1 MTIPTEPGWALN
13 DPIQSSKLQEMCDV
27 ETWLM
32 GGGSSAKP
40 ICKLGHSLA
49 QSIANTTNTA
59 LTWNTELYDPRG
71 MHSTSSN
78 PTRVTPPD
86 AGVYD
91 VEATVAFFG
100 NATGSRELY
109 FRVNGTDEDPGVNVP
124 AVNTDTRTLTAS
136 GTFFLNGSTDYI
148 EVMVRQSSGGALNT
162 ALDRSAPRFSVEWV
176 SRI

>member
-1 MTIPTEPGWALN
+1 VTIPVEPGWALG
-13 DPIQSSKLQEMCDV
+13 DPIESSKLQEMCDV

-49 QSIANTTNTA
+49 QSIANTTDTA

-86 AGVYD
+86 AGIYIVQA
-91 VEATVAFFG
+91 VVAFFA
-100 NATGSRELY
+100 NTTGSRELY
-109 FRVNGTDEDPGVNVP
+109 FRVNGTDEDPGMNV
-124 AVNTDTRTLTAS
+124 AATTSATRALCIS
-136 GTFFLNGSTDYI
+136 GMFFLNGTTDYI
-148 EVMVRQSSGGALNT
+148 EAMVRQDSGGALNT
-162 ALDRSAPRFSVEWV
+162 ALDRSAPRFSVKWD